1 MTTPASAPSG
11 NPQPLNEPLPRDV
24 EAGGLSRFA
33 LYQRYPAFTWPW
45 FLRRAAVF
53 WPFAVAWGLFQGV
66 WHASSMTAWQDALPL
81 GLRAAG
87 GNLVE
92 VSAGPLLALA
102 VRYRRLPYPAERVL
116 VVAAVIVGLIIASDA
131 EAAVAHY
138 HDMLMARHMGMSMSE
153 PAAVTNLSR
162 MLGVTMGRLPRW
174 IGLILIGGGP
184 ELLSYITERRRL
196 AERQRRRDV
205 EALRR
210 DKADADLK
218 MAVLQAQIEP
228 HFLFN
233 TLASVSSLIAT
244 SPDRAVSTIDALS
257 DYLRTTLPKL
267 RREGGV
273 EGATLGH
280 QVSICA
286 QYLELMNLR
295 MGGRITVEI
304 DTPPELAEAP
314 FPPLLLI
321 SLVENAVKH
330 GIEPKPGPGA
340 IAIRGRRRQGADE
353 TRLEISVEDDGA
365 GLHAGSGAGVG
376 LANVHAQ
383 LQHRFGPRATLEV
396 AGRDGGGVCARISV
410 PWEPA

>member
-1 MTTPASAPSG
+1 MTTPAPSG
-11 NPQPLNEPLPRDV
+11 SPQLLNEPLPRDV
-24 EAGGLSRFA
+24 EAGGLARFA

-66 WHASSMTAWQDALPL
+66 WHASSMTSWQDALPL

-92 VSAGPLLALA
+92 VSAGPLLAMA
-102 VRYRRLPYPAERVL
+102 VRYRRLPYPAERIL
-116 VVAAVIVGLIIASDA
+116 VVVAVIVGLLIASA
-131 EAAVAHY
+131 AGTAVAHY
-138 HDMLMARHMGMSMSE
+138 HAMLMARHMGMSMSE

-162 MLGVTMGRLPRW
+162 MLGVAMGRLPRW
-174 IGLILIGGGP
+174 IGLFLIGGGP

-205 EALRR
+205 DALRR
-210 DKADADLK
+210 DMADADLK

-257 DYLRTTLPKL
+257 DYLRSTLPKL
-267 RREGGV
+267 RREGGL
-273 EGATLGH
+273 ESATLGH
-280 QVSICA
+280 QVSICE
-286 QYLELMNLR
+286 QYLELMSIR

-304 DTPPELAEAP
+304 DAPPELADAP

-321 SLVENAVKH
+321 SLDENAVKH
-330 GIEPKPGPGA
+330 GLEPKAGPGV
-340 IAIRGRRRQGADE
+340 IAIRGRVRRDADE
-353 TRLEISVEDDGA
+353 TRLEVSVEDDGV
-365 GLHAGSGAGVG
+365 GLRDDSGAGVG

-383 LQHRFGPRATLEV
+383 LQHRFGPRARLEV
-396 AGRDGGGVCARISV
+396 AGRDGGGVCARITV